1 MGIDESK
8 LAELHEDIRYYAD
21 KFRRGKISFEEY
33 NNRTR
38 ALIGSYYK
46 RYSTEDT
53 SEDTNRDSEPK
64 GVLGVLL
71 NAIRKLF

>member
-53 SEDTNRDSEPK
+53 NRDSEPK
-64 GVLGVLL
+64 GVLGIVL

>member
-33 NNRTR
+33 NSRTR

-53 SEDTNRDSEPK
+53 NRDSEPK
-64 GVLGVLL
+64 GVLGIVL

>member
-8 LAELHEDIRYYAD
+8 LTELHGDIAYYAE
-21 KFRRGKISFEEY
+21 KFRKGKISFEEY
-33 NNRTR
+33 NSRTR

-53 SEDTNRDSEPK
+53 NRDSEPH

>member
-8 LAELHEDIRYYAD
+8 LTELHGDIAYYAE

-33 NNRTR
+33 NSRTR

-46 RYSTEDT
+46 RYSVD
-53 SEDTNRDSEPK
+53 DTNRDSEPK
-64 GVLGVLL
+64 GVLGIVL
-71 NAIRKLF
+71 NAIRRLF

>member
-46 RYSTEDT
+46 RYSID
-53 SEDTNRDSEPK
+53 DTNRDSEPK
-64 GVLGVLL
+64 GVLGIVL
-71 NAIRKLF
+71 NAIRRLF

>member
-8 LAELHEDIRYYAD
+8 LTELHEDIAYYAER
-21 KFRRGKISFEEY
+21 FRRGKISFEEY

-46 RYSTEDT
+46 RYSID
-53 SEDTNRDSEPK
+53 DTNRDSEPK
-64 GVLGVLL
+64 GVLGIVL
-71 NAIRKLF
+71 NAIRRLF